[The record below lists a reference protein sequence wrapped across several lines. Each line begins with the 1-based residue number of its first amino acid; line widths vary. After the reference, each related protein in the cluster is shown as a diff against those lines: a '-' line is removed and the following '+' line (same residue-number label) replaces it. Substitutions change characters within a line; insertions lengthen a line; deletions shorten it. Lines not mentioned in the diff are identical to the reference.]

1 MACLIDKFSKE
12 ELQKIVNNSFCL
24 RDVVKAIGYSS
35 VSGSNNETVR
45 KRLKK
50 LNISTEHFTHQLP
63 ETRTMNNVFC
73 IESTASQAT
82 VRRWYLKIS
91 DNSYCEI
98 CKCKNTWNDKPLT
111 MILDHKNG
119 DNHDNRIG
127 NLRWIC
133 PNCDSQLPTYAG
145 RNLKASKTR
154 NIANSQSSN
163 NAA

>member
-63 ETRTMNNVFC
+63 KTRTMNNVFC

>member
-1 MACLIDKFSKE
+1 
-12 ELQKIVNNSFCL
+12 
-24 RDVVKAIGYSS
+24 
-35 VSGSNNETVR
+35 
-45 KRLKK
+45 
-50 LNISTEHFTHQLP
+50 
-63 ETRTMNNVFC
+63 MNNVFC